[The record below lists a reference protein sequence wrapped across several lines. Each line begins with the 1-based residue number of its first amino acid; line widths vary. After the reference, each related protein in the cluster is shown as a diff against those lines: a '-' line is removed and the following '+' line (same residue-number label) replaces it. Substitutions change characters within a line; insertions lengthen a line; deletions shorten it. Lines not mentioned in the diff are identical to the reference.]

1 MNNLEKENINSVE
14 TLITIFT
21 IDKGELKIL
30 LTRKKSEPY
39 KGYWILPGNIL
50 SNTETLEDNITDTV
64 IDKTGLMNVYIEQC
78 HTFSNLN
85 RDPDKRVMAVSFI
98 GLVDS
103 KSIEIMAEERPGIE
117 NNWFNLDSIPK
128 LAYDHEAIVT
138 NATDYLRGK
147 IVNSNIL
154 KILFPSD
161 FTLPELQKVYEK
173 ILGKELDRR
182 NFRKKF
188 INLNL
193 IEDTNEK
200 NIGFNGRPAKLYR
213 FKDEI
218 KEIDL
223 F

>member
-1 MNNLEKENINSVE
+1 MNNFSKESTNDIE
-14 TLITIFT
+14 TLITIYT

-39 KGYWILPGNIL
+39 KGYWVLPGNIAG
-50 SNTETLEDNITDTV
+50 NDETLEDNITDTV

-78 HTFSNLN
+78 HTFSDLD
-85 RDPDKRVMAVSFI
+85 RDPDKRVIAVSYI

-103 KSIEIMAEERPGIE
+103 KSIEIMTEDRPGIE
-117 NNWFNLDSIPK
+117 SKWFNIDSIPK
-128 LAYDHEAIVT
+128 LAYDHESIIES
-138 NATDYLRGK
+138 ATEFLRGK
-147 IVNSNIL
+147 IINSNIL

-193 IEDTNEK
+193 IEDTNER
-200 NIGFNGRPAKLYR
+200 NTGFNGRPAKLYR

>member
-1 MNNLEKENINSVE
+1 MNNLTNENRVYVE
-14 TLITIFT
+14 TLISIFT

-30 LTRKKSEPY
+30 LTRKKTDPY
-39 KGYWILPGNIL
+39 KGYWILPGNVLNFDESI
-50 SNTETLEDNITDTV
+50 EDNITDAI
-64 IDKTGLMNVYIEQC
+64 IDQTGLMNVYVDQC
-78 HTFSNLN
+78 HTFSNIN
-85 RDPDKRVMAVSFI
+85 RHPDERVIATTFI
-98 GLVDS
+98 GLIDS
-103 KSIEIMAEERPGIE
+103 KSIEIMSEDRPNIE
-117 NNWFNLDSIPK
+117 NAWFNIDAVPK
-128 LAYDHEAIVT
+128 LGYDHEFIIEESI
-138 NATDYLRGK
+138 DYLRKK

-161 FTLPELQKVYEK
+161 FTLPELQKVYER

-193 IEDTNEK
+193 IEDTLEK
-200 NIGFNGRPAKLYR
+200 NTGFNGRPAKLYR